1 LSKHIACGEIVD
13 GCKFSAEAATEAEL
27 VEKVKAHAAEAHGVE
42 EVSPELAA
50 RVKAAIQNR

>member
-1 LSKHIACGEIVD
+1 MSKHIACGEIVD